1 MNVGIYIHI
10 PFCKSRCIYCG
21 FYSTTNKELK
31 ERYVDALIREIHMRK
46 DDFAR
51 LGTSLSPSSTST
63 VYFGGG
69 TPSSL
74 SVCDIE
80 RIVGA
85 LESTFNGTPS
95 EVTLEM
101 NPDDVTKDYIKAVRQ
116 MGINRISMG
125 IQTFDDS
132 RLQFIRRRHNASQAE
147 EAVMTIREEG
157 IHNVSI
163 DLMFGFPNQT
173 MDEWVTDIDKAI
185 ALHPTHISAYS
196 LMYEED
202 TPLFRMLQK
211 GEINQID
218 DETSL
223 AMYTE
228 LINRL
233 TANGY
238 EHYEISN
245 FAMPGYRSVHN
256 SSYWH
261 DTPYLGFGAAAHS
274 YNKDTRSWNI
284 PDLKKYIE
292 SIESGVL
299 PSESEVIDADTHY
312 NDLITTA
319 LRTRE
324 GLNLDDLPQK
334 YREYALV
341 NAKKSI
347 SEHLLEATDSHIR
360 LTREGLFV
368 SDMVMSELI
377 KA

>member
-132 RLQFIRRRHNASQAE
+132 RQQFIRRRHNASQAE
-147 EAVMTIREEG
+147 KAVMTIREEG

-256 SSYWH
+256 SNYWH

-341 NAKKSI
+341 NARKSI

>member
-147 EAVMTIREEG
+147 KAVMTIREEG

-196 LMYEED
+196 LMYEEG

>member
-10 PFCKSRCIYCG
+10 PFCKSRCIYSG

-147 EAVMTIREEG
+147 KAVMTIREEG

-341 NAKKSI
+341 NARKSI

>member
-101 NPDDVTKDYIKAVRQ
+101 NPDDVTEDYIKAVRQ

-132 RLQFIRRRHNASQAE
+132 RLQFIRRRHNASLAE
-147 EAVMTIREEG
+147 KAVMTIREEG

-341 NAKKSI
+341 NARKSI

>member
-147 EAVMTIREEG
+147 KAVMTIREEG

-196 LMYEED
+196 LMYEEG

-341 NAKKSI
+341 NARKSI
-347 SEHLLEATDSHIR
+347 NEHLLEATDSHIR

>member
-147 EAVMTIREEG
+147 KAVMTIREEG

-163 DLMFGFPNQT
+163 DRMFGFPNQT

-202 TPLFRMLQK
+202 TPLFHMLQK

-341 NAKKSI
+341 NARKSI

>member
-74 SVCDIE
+74 SLCDIE

-147 EAVMTIREEG
+147 KAVMTIREEG

-173 MDEWVTDIDKAI
+173 MDEWVTDIEKAI

-196 LMYEED
+196 LMYEEG

-341 NAKKSI
+341 NARKSI

>member
-101 NPDDVTKDYIKAVRQ
+101 NPDDVTEDYIKAVRQ

-147 EAVMTIREEG
+147 KAVMTIREEG

-233 TANGY
+233 TTNGY

-341 NAKKSI
+341 NARKSI

>member
-147 EAVMTIREEG
+147 KAVMTIREEG

-211 GEINQID
+211 EEINQID

-341 NAKKSI
+341 NARKSI

>member
-147 EAVMTIREEG
+147 KAVMTIREEG

-202 TPLFRMLQK
+202 TPLFHMLQK

-292 SIESGVL
+292 PIESGVL

-341 NAKKSI
+341 NARKSI

>member
-132 RLQFIRRRHNASQAE
+132 RLQFIHRRHNASQAE
-147 EAVMTIREEG
+147 KAVMTIREEG

-196 LMYEED
+196 LMYEEG

-341 NAKKSI
+341 NARKSI

>member
-147 EAVMTIREEG
+147 KAVMTIREEG

-274 YNKDTRSWNI
+274 YNNDTRSWNI

-341 NAKKSI
+341 NARKSI

>member
-132 RLQFIRRRHNASQAE
+132 RLQFIRRRHNAPQAE
-147 EAVMTIREEG
+147 KAVMTIREEG

-196 LMYEED
+196 LMYEEG
-202 TPLFRMLQK
+202 TPLFHMLQK

-284 PDLKKYIE
+284 PNLKKYIE

>member
-101 NPDDVTKDYIKAVRQ
+101 NPDDVTRDYIKAVRQ

-147 EAVMTIREEG
+147 KAVMTIREEG

-299 PSESEVIDADTHY
+299 PSESEIIDADTHY

-324 GLNLDDLPQK
+324 GLNLDNLPQK

-341 NAKKSI
+341 NARKSI

>member
-31 ERYVDALIREIHMRK
+31 ERYVDALIREIRMRK

-147 EAVMTIREEG
+147 KAVMTIREEG

-196 LMYEED
+196 LMYEEG

-211 GEINQID
+211 GEISQID

-245 FAMPGYRSVHN
+245 FAIPGYRSVHN

-292 SIESGVL
+292 YIESGVL
-299 PSESEVIDADTHY
+299 PSESEIIDADTHY

-324 GLNLDDLPQK
+324 GLNLDNLPQK
-334 YREYALV
+334 YREYAL
-341 NAKKSI
+341 ASARKSI

-360 LTREGLFV
+360 LTRAGLFV

>member
-147 EAVMTIREEG
+147 KAVMTIREEG

-196 LMYEED
+196 LMYEEG

-341 NAKKSI
+341 NARKSI

>member
-80 RIVGA
+80 RIVGT

-101 NPDDVTKDYIKAVRQ
+101 NPDDVTEDYIKAVRQ

-147 EAVMTIREEG
+147 KAVMTIREEG